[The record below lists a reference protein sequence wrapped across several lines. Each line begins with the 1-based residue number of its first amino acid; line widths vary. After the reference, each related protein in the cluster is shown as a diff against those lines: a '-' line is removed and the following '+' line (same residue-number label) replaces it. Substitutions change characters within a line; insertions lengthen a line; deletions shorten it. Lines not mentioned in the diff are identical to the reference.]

1 MANIPVTNAQGTKV
15 YFVETGT
22 DVSTSAAIEAALATA
37 KTVGCL
43 QSDIDTTITRAV
55 QEYKCLS
62 SDDTTKSF
70 GSISLP
76 NFPINLLFDADNADG
91 QKEIRDMFNDI
102 TKRIMII
109 ELTDGD
115 APYSTIASTEAY
127 PSTITFEVGVS
138 GMGEA
143 MAMDTAVMQNA
154 TVEMTSK
161 PDKIYYSATNVKA

>member
-1 MANIPVTNAQGTKV
+1 MAIPVTNAQGTKV
-15 YFVETGT
+15 YFVATGT
-22 DVSTSAAIEAALATA
+22 DVSTSAAIETALSSA
-37 KTVGCL
+37 KQVGCL

-62 SDDTTKSF
+62 SDESTKSF

-76 NFPINLLFDADNADG
+76 NFPVNLLFDADNAGG
-91 QKEIRDMFNDI
+91 QKEIRDMFNNI
-102 TKRIMII
+102 ERRIMII

-115 APYSTIASTEAY
+115 APYATIEAGEAY
-127 PSTITFEVGVS
+127 PTTITFEVGVS

-154 TVEMTSK
+154 TIEMTSA
-161 PDKIYYSATNVKA
+161 PDKIYYDAANTKS